1 MANLKPSNSNSVHAK
16 LPIPAL
22 VIALTLP
29 SAVGAQTLES
39 NFRTTGPGIIAAF
52 EPQRIILQTS
62 SAVIYDGRKEA
73 IYGVVVSPQG
83 DILTKASELQNIKKL
98 AVTVDRKKF
107 TEVTILAI
115 DPTWDVAHLKVAATD
130 LVPVVYA
137 PTSAVPQGTW
147 VVANGATSLTRR
159 RALAGIISAKIRE
172 IPPAGGA
179 ILGVTLTLEPKKGGS
194 QLELQEVQEKSG
206 AEEAGLQ
213 PGDVITAING
223 QPVKTRED
231 IAKALKDAKAGAR
244 IQVTFRRKGKST
256 TVEVRLMAREQMADQ
271 LSRNDQMSGEF
282 SKRRSGFPRIIQH
295 DILGA
300 SSVVGGPLL
309 DLDGRCLGM
318 NIARAT
324 RAESFAI
331 PVEDLKT
338 IAQRMLADAKTKATR
353 EKETSPATAKP
364 EKKSYP
370 ID

>member
-1 MANLKPSNSNSVHAK
+1 MHAK

-29 SAVGAQTLES
+29 TAVGAQTLES
-39 NFRTTGPGIIAAF
+39 NFRTTGPGVVAAF
-52 EPQRIILQTS
+52 EPQRMVLQTS

-98 AVTVDRKKF
+98 AITVDRKKF
-107 TEVTILAI
+107 TEVTIVAI
-115 DPTWDVAHLKVAATD
+115 DPTWDVAHLKVVATD

-159 RALAGIISAKIRE
+159 RALAGIVSAKIRE
-172 IPPAGGA
+172 VPPAGGA
-179 ILGVTLTLEPKKGGS
+179 ILGVTLKQDPKEGDS
-194 QLELQEVQEKSG
+194 PLELVEVQEKSG
-206 AEEAGLQ
+206 SEEAGLQ
-213 PGDVITAING
+213 AGDVITAIND

-244 IQVTFRRKGKST
+244 IQVTYRRKGKST

-282 SKRRSGFPRIIQH
+282 SKRRSGFPRILQH

-338 IAQRMLADAKTKATR
+338 IATRMLADAKNNAAQ
-353 EKETSPATAKP
+353 EKPATPVSP
-364 EKKSYP
+364 EGDSTENPERKTYP